1 MRTSGPWAG
10 DRTVTPEDGGRRVV
24 RVRYS
29 MEDTARLLWREKGLM
44 ILVFVVLLAL
54 GALAAL
60 TLPKTYTASSRLLVQ
75 LGQEYVYQPRA
86 GDAGRGVTPTIED
99 VVLSELE
106 ILQSNEL
113 KRRVVKDV
121 GLSVVDR
128 KLAQAFATAGA
139 AQKAQIEAKA
149 VRIISGGLGVHA
161 PPKTGAVRLT
171 FEHKDPES
179 SALILNSLVSQYLLY
194 RKEVFGDRT
203 SPAVSAQRAAFEDRL
218 READGEYQTFL
229 QQNGIGDF
237 PAEKAS
243 LTTLYGTTLTERF
256 AVEARLREA
265 QGRLAGLQPGIA
277 STPAEVSLQRD
288 IDLSGPGKLT
298 ALRIE
303 RQDLLSRYRPDSQP
317 VRDVDAKI
325 AELERLIASGG
336 ASGEKDRRL
345 GANPVWQD
353 VEKSRIQ
360 LEAEVAS
367 LIARRAELTRQVA
380 AINAR
385 QLQLT
390 RLESEYQ
397 NLAVER
403 EVLQTQ
409 VRNFATRESETRAE
423 RAIAAASDDNIKVIE
438 RATVPA
444 RGESLRRLAFA
455 AALLFAA
462 FTALCVGLLRVFTR
476 KGFATAGSA
485 ERTLELPVLARAPLK
500 AR

>member
-121 GLSVVDR
+121 GLSVVDP

-229 QQNGIGDF
+229 
-237 PAEKAS
+237 
-243 LTTLYGTTLTERF
+243 
-256 AVEARLREA
+256 
-265 QGRLAGLQPGIA
+265 
-277 STPAEVSLQRD
+277 
-288 IDLSGPGKLT
+288 
-298 ALRIE
+298 
-303 RQDLLSRYRPDSQP
+303 
-317 VRDVDAKI
+317 
-325 AELERLIASGG
+325 
-336 ASGEKDRRL
+336 
-345 GANPVWQD
+345 
-353 VEKSRIQ
+353 
-360 LEAEVAS
+360 
-367 LIARRAELTRQVA
+367 
-380 AINAR
+380 
-385 QLQLT
+385 
-390 RLESEYQ
+390 
-397 NLAVER
+397 
-403 EVLQTQ
+403 
-409 VRNFATRESETRAE
+409 
-423 RAIAAASDDNIKVIE
+423 
-438 RATVPA
+438 
-444 RGESLRRLAFA
+444 
-455 AALLFAA
+455 
-462 FTALCVGLLRVFTR
+462 
-476 KGFATAGSA
+476 
-485 ERTLELPVLARAPLK
+485 
-500 AR
+500 